1 VIFLSAL
8 GLEIDDKDETLLRV
22 EQIKKDSVIKA
33 YMTLRQTFFIVLD
46 SPSLFQ
52 EFVPLEPLKL
62 PGRYQATNTRT
73 EVFPKY
79 TKTHQLTVD

>member
-1 VIFLSAL
+1 DRYMQSRELIDLSSL
-8 GLEIDDKDETLLRV
+8 GLEIDDKNKTLLSV

-52 EFVPLEPLKL
+52 EFVPLVPLKI
-62 PGRYQATNTRT
+62 PIRYQATTT
-73 EVFPKY
+73 G
-79 TKTHQLTVD
+79 T